1 MQASFVRCGAITA
14 ITAVVA
20 LGAAA
25 APGHAQTLVGVSSA
39 PPKLYRIDAASGA
52 TTLIGSL
59 VGLPGN
65 IGAISLTTV
74 GTRLF
79 ALSLGSQPP
88 GFLSYISELDPCSGA
103 VIESHPLT
111 LNGVP
116 VPGLV
121 ESLADDGAGNL
132 VCAFSPTNQPFSSAL
147 ARVGPT
153 GAMSVIATFGQSH
166 DDFDG
171 LCPAGDGGFYAG
183 NREPGTAGEL
193 VRVIRIPA
201 DGSPTIV
208 LGTIPFSA
216 TFNGVNDVARLG
228 PALYAGDF
236 VTMRLHR
243 LSAQTGA
250 LESSTPLSPAVAL
263 NAVTTVPPLLGDADH
278 NLVVNFTDVTAV
290 LTNFGVTYP
299 PGTATGAGDADAS
312 DAVSFGDVTAVLANF
327 GASCL

>member
-1 MQASFVRCGAITA
+1 MQAKFLRRGA

-20 LGAAA
+20 LCAAA
-25 APGHAQTLVGVSSA
+25 APVRAQTLLGVSA
-39 PPKLYRIDAASGA
+39 GQPTLYRIDAATGA
-52 TTLIGSL
+52 TTL
-59 VGLPGN
+59 V
-65 IGAISLTTV
+65 GAIDGLQGSVAVTSLTTV

-79 ALSLGSQPP
+79 ALSRSAQP
-88 GFLSYISELDPCSGA
+88 GFVTSINEIDPCTGEL
-103 VIESHPLT
+103 IQSHPLT
-111 LNGVP
+111 LDGAP
-116 VPGLV
+116 APGLA

-132 VCAFSPTNQPFSSAL
+132 VCGYSPTNGSFSRVL
-147 ARVGPT
+147 ARISST
-153 GAMSVIATFGQSH
+153 GQLAVITTFGQPH

-171 LCPAGDGGFYAG
+171 LCPAGDGGFFAI
-183 NREPGTAGEL
+183 NREPGSSGDL
-193 VRVIRIPA
+193 VRVVRIPA
-201 DGSPTIV
+201 DLSPTSV
-208 LGTIPFSA
+208 LATIPFTA

-228 PALYAGDF
+228 PALYTADF
-236 VTMRLHR
+236 LTLRLHR

-250 LESSTPLSPAVAL
+250 LESSTVLSPAVAL

-312 DAVSFGDVTAVLANF
+312 NAVSFADVTAVLANF